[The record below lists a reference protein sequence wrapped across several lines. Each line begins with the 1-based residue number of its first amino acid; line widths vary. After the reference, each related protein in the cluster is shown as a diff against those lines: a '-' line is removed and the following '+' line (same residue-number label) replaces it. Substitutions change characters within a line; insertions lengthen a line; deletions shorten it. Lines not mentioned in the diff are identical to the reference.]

1 MALPLKKSRCGYIIV
16 ANVWCQKKG
25 THIWKKTLNNLNW
38 CLSKPKN
45 DKKKE
50 VTSPLNN
57 ASPIYLVG
65 CLIQKRRVTFFQIR
79 LQQGSFLVLYNWSPH
94 FWMRR
99 GESLQNP
106 LRHMGM
112 ARLDQFYSCV
122 CVWMDLQ
129 DRQFS
134 IVMCASGFTCRGF
147 QLLLGWIVGTSW
159 IKACWIER
167 KTEKSTVKKFIR
179 LFWS

>member
-1 MALPLKKSRCGYIIV
+1 MLKSDAKKGDSHLKENFEKSELMPLKTKK
-16 ANVWCQKKG
+16 WQKKVMS
-25 THIWKKTLNNLNW
+25 HL
-38 CLSKPKN
+38 
-45 DKKKE
+45 D
-50 VTSPLNN
+50 N
-57 ASPIYLVG
+57 APIYLVG
-65 CLIQKRRVTFFQIR
+65 CVIQKRRYFFSDQTPARFVFGALQLVTSLLNAKRRVSAEPIEAYGN
-79 LQQGSFLVLYNWSPH
+79 GSIGPILL
-94 FWMRR
+94 M
-99 GESLQNP
+99 
-106 LRHMGM
+106 
-112 ARLDQFYSCV
+112 

-179 LFWS
+179 LFWC

>member
-16 ANVWCQKKG
+16 AKVWCQKKG
-25 THIWKKTLNNLNW
+25 THIWKKTLKNLNR

-45 DKKKE
+45 DKKRE
-50 VTSPLNN
+50 VTSHLDN
-57 ASPIYLVG
+57 APIYLVG
-65 CLIQKRRVTFFQIR
+65 YVIQKRRYFFQIR

-122 CVWMDLQ
+122 CVD
-129 DRQFS
+129 
-134 IVMCASGFTCRGF
+134 G
-147 QLLLGWIVGTSW
+147 
-159 IKACWIER
+159 
-167 KTEKSTVKKFIR
+167 STGQAVLYSYVCKWFHMSRISAAFGLNSR
-179 LFWS
+179 Y